1 MKENRVKKF
10 VKEHGGEI
18 ALSIGVIAV
27 AATWC
32 AVGYKLGDKHGF
44 ERFGNAICKHETVM
58 DFIRG
63 DLMSNNCYVGLLGDK
78 NVKFKDLGEL
88 AKEAIDLDPLHLE
101 DIVTGMFVTT
111 IHKA

>member
-1 MKENRVKKF
+1 
-10 VKEHGGEI
+10 
-18 ALSIGVIAV
+18 
-27 AATWC
+27 
-32 AVGYKLGDKHGF
+32 
-44 ERFGNAICKHETVM
+44 
-58 DFIRG
+58 
-63 DLMSNNCYVGLLGDK
+63 MSNNCYVGLLGDK

>member
-10 VKEHGGEI
+10 VKEHGGKI
-18 ALSIGVIAV
+18 VAIGVV
-27 AATWC
+27 ATGTAI
-32 AVGYKLGDKHGF
+32 VGLACYKLGDNHGF
-44 ERFGNAICKHETVM
+44 KRFGNAICKHETVM
-58 DFIRG
+58 DFIRA

-78 NVKFKDLGEL
+78 TVKFKDLGEL